1 MNNGNVDVME
11 MEKNPNAMFDV
22 NSQPSDDF
30 YDDDL
35 VNMDFTGLDVDANEG
50 NTQNFTPVQV
60 DDVEDDGVVIEEAEP
75 VNDFVAPVN
84 PEPVYTYEAAPVVN
98 TEMPTYNNVMYAE
111 PEEIAAPVTN
121 IEPENNSIDTKI
133 EDNSLVNKG
142 EVSFEIPTLEN
153 KKNLDNSY
161 VLSNFDVLFDSLY
174 SDVVG
179 ANNFITD
186 LMEKKSTLN
195 KDEQLLTDF
204 KEKFEKEKEDF
215 RNFVEVQKRAIENE
229 KNQASVFIESK
240 RARLHGE
247 ETKFHEDVEAKQKEF
262 ALLEESL
269 KLEREKFESE
279 KANFEEQKGI
289 DLRQIETEREKLRRD
304 IEQFEVDKKLAEENL
319 NASKKDL
326 QVQQEQFARYKELEH
341 KKMDLEE
348 KNLSQSCA
356 RFKELVSQFNSGFEQ
371 LPNNNN

>member
-50 NTQNFTPVQV
+50 NVQNFTPVQI
-60 DDVEDDGVVIEEAEP
+60 DDVEDDGVVIEEAKP
-75 VNDFVAPVN
+75 VNDSVAPVN
-84 PEPVYTYEAAPVVN
+84 PEPVYTYEAAPAVN
-98 TEMPTYNNVMYAE
+98 AEKPAFNNVMYAE

-133 EDNSLVNKG
+133 EDNSLANKG
-142 EVSFEIPTLEN
+142 EVSFEIPTLDN

-204 KEKFEKEKEDF
+204 KEKFEKEKEEF